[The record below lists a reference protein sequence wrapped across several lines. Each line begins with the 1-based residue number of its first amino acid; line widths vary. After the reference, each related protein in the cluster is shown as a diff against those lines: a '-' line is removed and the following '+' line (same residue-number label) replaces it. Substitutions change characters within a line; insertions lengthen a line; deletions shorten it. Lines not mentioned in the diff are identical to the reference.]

1 MLLKG
6 ILARRSWPIDAV
18 VGADCRGRGS
28 DSLGRRRI
36 SRIGSEFPLNFAS
49 KEATIALD
57 RGPRS
62 SGDQATIA
70 WRSGLDDGLFSCR
83 LQLKPCVLYRGID
96 STMKEPR
103 SRLDRTAIV
112 VRSHHDHGFLP
123 RIFFAVRW
131 SFR

>member
-28 DSLGRRRI
+28 DSLGWRRI
-36 SRIGSEFPLNFAS
+36 SQIGSEFPLNFAS

-62 SGDQATIA
+62 SLIVGHDQAAI
-70 WRSGLDDGLFSCR
+70 R
-83 LQLKPCVLYRGID
+83 
-96 STMKEPR
+96 PR
-103 SRLDRTAIV
+103 SHGDRALIMDF
-112 VRSHHDHGFLP
+112 SP
-123 RIFFAVRW
+123 AVF
-131 SFR
+131 S